1 MNTINRQTEKIFRTS
16 RVLVGIDPGTHTG
29 LAVWNG
35 STFTEVT
42 SLPLHAALLRV
53 RDLRDRLGFK
63 GNCIVVV
70 FEDARLR
77 KWYGTSTARQ
87 DRARL
92 QGAGSVKRDCSIW
105 EEALTDWGIPFV
117 AVAPKNN
124 YTKMTAEAFRQLTG
138 WTERTN
144 EHGRDAAMLVWGR

>member
-1 MNTINRQTEKIFRTS
+1 MTRYYI
-16 RVLVGIDPGTHTG
+16 GIDPGTRTG

-35 STFTEVT
+35 GTFTEVT

-53 RDLRDRLGFK
+53 RDLRDHLGCK
-63 GNCIVVV
+63 GIVVV

-77 KWYGTSTARQ
+77 KWYGTATARQ

-92 QGAGSVKRDCSIW
+92 QGAGSVKRDCAIW
-105 EEALTDWGIPFV
+105 EEALTDWGIEY
-117 AVAPKNN
+117 AKVAPKNN
-124 YTKMTAEAFRQLTG
+124 YTKMTADAFRRLTG

>member
-1 MNTINRQTEKIFRTS
+1 MKAVNRQTTKLFPMSKTVI
-16 RVLVGIDPGTHTG
+16 GIDPGTHTG

-53 RDLRDRLGFK
+53 KELNTRLGFK
-63 GNCIVVV
+63 GNGVVVV

-77 KWYGTSTARQ
+77 KWYGTASARQ

-92 QGAGSVKRDCSIW
+92 QGAGSVKRDCAIW
-105 EEALTDWGIPFV
+105 EEALTDWGIQF
-117 AVAPKNN
+117 AKVAPKNN
-124 YTKMTAEAFRQLTG
+124 YTKMTAEAFARLTG

>member
-1 MNTINRQTEKIFRTS
+1 MKAVNRQATKLFPMSKII
-16 RVLVGIDPGTHTG
+16 VGIDPGTHTG

-35 STFTEVT
+35 GTFTEVT

-63 GNCIVVV
+63 GNGIVVV

-92 QGAGSVKRDCSIW
+92 QGAGSVKRDCAIW
-105 EEALTDWGIPFV
+105 EEALTDWGIEWH

-124 YTKMTAEAFRQLTG
+124 YTKMTAEAFARLTG

>member
-16 RVLVGIDPGTHTG
+16 RVLVGLDPGTHTG

-35 STFTEVT
+35 SAFTEVT

-53 RDLRDRLGFK
+53 KELNDRLGFK
-63 GNCIVVV
+63 GNGLTVV

-77 KWYGTSTARQ
+77 KWYGTATARQ

-92 QGAGSVKRDCSIW
+92 QGAGSVKRDCAIW
-105 EEALTDWGIPFV
+105 EEALKDWGIPF
-117 AVAPKNN
+117 AKVAPKNN
-124 YTKMTAEAFRQLTG
+124 YTKMTAEAFARLTG